1 VKKDEEKQDHAR
13 DSLNQVKPVS
23 RIRIGQIVGPRFHRD
38 HQTIDCVID
47 ERYKDAADLDE
58 ENVGDRLEVAHRVV
72 EVVRAGKRFR
82 VRVKML

>member
-1 VKKDEEKQDHAR
+1 
-13 DSLNQVKPVS
+13 
-23 RIRIGQIVGPRFHRD
+23 
-38 HQTIDCVID
+38 VID

-72 EVVRAGKRFR
+72 EVVRAGQRFR